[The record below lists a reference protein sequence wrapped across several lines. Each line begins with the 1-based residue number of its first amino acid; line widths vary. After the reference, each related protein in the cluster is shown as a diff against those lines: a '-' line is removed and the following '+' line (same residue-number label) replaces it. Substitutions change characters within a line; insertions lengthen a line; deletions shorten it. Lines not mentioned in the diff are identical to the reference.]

1 MRSCCR
7 LVVCMALLV
16 LSGSVFAAEGTPAE
30 RLGRVIA
37 DAALTDH
44 RGSSVS
50 LTEFK
55 EQPVIVLA
63 FLGTEC
69 PLAKLAVTK
78 LNGLAKEFEPRGV
91 IVLGINSNR
100 QDSLT
105 DLAAQAKE
113 QDVGFRLLKDAGNKL
128 ADAAGAVRTP
138 EVVVLDRQ
146 RTIRY
151 VGRIDD
157 QDGIGYRRETPKRH
171 DLKVAIEELLAGKPV
186 SVATT
191 EVEGCFI
198 GKVRSPKPQAEVTY
212 SKHVAPILQNQC
224 VNCHRSGQIGP
235 FAMTS
240 YDEVAGWAETIAEVV
255 EDNRMPPWH
264 ASPDH
269 GKFSNARKLSDDER
283 RVLLDWAK
291 AGAPEGDRNDL
302 PPPKTFTDGWQL
314 PREPD
319 LIVNMRDKPYDVPA
333 SGTVRYQY
341 FVVDP
346 KLTEDKWVQ
355 AAELQAGDRSVVHHI
370 LVFAKTDTEMKKFDG
385 EGAFL
390 AAYVPG
396 FLPQQYPAGMA
407 KLLPAGAKLIFQIH
421 YTPNG
426 KATQDLSRI
435 GLLFADESA
444 VTHAVMTS
452 EARKSNGLIIP
463 PNANNSR
470 HEANSPKSPV
480 DVQLLNLMPH
490 MHVRGRSFRYE
501 LQTADG
507 RKERVLDVP
516 RYDFNWQTSYQLA
529 EPLSIPAGSSMHVVA
544 HYDNSADNLNNPNPN
559 ATVRWG
565 EQTWDEMLIG
575 YFDIAVPRA
584 ALNAASKAN
593 DKPSRKPAAQAL
605 PPAVANRL
613 LEAMKQLDKNKDG
626 TLSLDEVPERLLP
639 IFKQLDLNADDKLT
653 PEEVRKVLQ
662 QLQQRR

>member
-1 MRSCCR
+1 MS
-7 LVVCMALLV
+7 LAELKDKPVV
-16 LSGSVFAAEGTPAE
+16 
-30 RLGRVIA
+30 
-37 DAALTDH
+37 
-44 RGSSVS
+44 
-50 LTEFK
+50 
-55 EQPVIVLA
+55 VLA

-78 LNGLAKEFEPRGV
+78 LNVLAKDFEPRGV
-91 IVLGINSNR
+91 AVLGINSNR
-100 QDSLT
+100 QDSLA
-105 DLAAQAKE
+105 DLAAQAKV

-138 EVVVLDRQ
+138 EIVVLDQQ
-146 RTIRY
+146 RVIRY

-157 QDGIGYRRETPKRH
+157 QDGIGFRRDAAKRN
-171 DLKVAIEELLAGKPV
+171 DLKIAIEELLAGKPV

-198 GKVRSPKPQAEVTY
+198 GKVREPKRGTEVTY
-212 SKHVAPILQNQC
+212 SKHVAPILQNRC
-224 VNCHRSGQIGP
+224 LGCHRPGQVAP

-240 YDEVAGWAETIAEVV
+240 YDEVAGWSETIAEVI

-269 GKFSNARKLSDDER
+269 GKFANARNLPDDEK
-283 RVLLDWAK
+283 RVLLDWVK

-302 PPPKTFTDGWQL
+302 PPAKSFTDGWQL

-319 LIVNMRDKPYDVPA
+319 LIVSMRDKPYDVPA

-341 FVVDP
+341 FSVDP
-346 KLTEDKWVQ
+346 KLTEDKWVS
-355 AAELQAGDRSVVHHI
+355 AAEIQPGERSVVHHV
-370 LVFAKTDTEMKKFDG
+370 LVFAKTDSELRKFDG

-396 FLPQQYPAGMA
+396 FLPQQYPTGMA
-407 KLLPAGAKLIFQIH
+407 KLVPAGAKLIFQVH

-426 KATQDLSRI
+426 KPAKDVSRI
-435 GLLFADESA
+435 GLLFADEAS

-452 EARKSNGLIIP
+452 EARKSGGLIIP
-463 PNANNSR
+463 PNADNSR

-490 MHVRGRSFRYE
+490 MHVRGKSFRYE
-501 LQTADG
+501 LQTVDG
-507 RKERVLDVP
+507 RKETVLDVP

-529 EPLSIPAGSSMHVVA
+529 EPLHVPAGASMHVVA
-544 HYDNSADNLNNPNPN
+544 HYDNSENNRNNPNPKS
-559 ATVRWG
+559 TVRWG

-575 YFDIAVPRA
+575 YFDIAVPREAFDANRKTA
-584 ALNAASKAN
+584 AGSKPKA
-593 DKPSRKPAAQAL
+593 PGSIL
-605 PPAVANRL
+605 PPAILKRVVDQL
-613 LEAMKQLDKNKDG
+613 QQLDVNKDG
-626 TLSLDEVPERLLP
+626 VLSANEVPAKLMP
-639 IFKQLDLNADDKLT
+639 IFKQLDLDGDQKLT
-653 PEEVRKVLQ
+653 VEEARKALEKK
-662 QLQQRR
+662 R